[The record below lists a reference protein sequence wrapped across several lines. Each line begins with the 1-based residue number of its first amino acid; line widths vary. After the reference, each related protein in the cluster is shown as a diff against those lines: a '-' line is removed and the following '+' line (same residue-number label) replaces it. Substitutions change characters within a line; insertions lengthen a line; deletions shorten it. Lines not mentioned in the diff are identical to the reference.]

1 MKMSREEN
9 LKKFYEWVKRMSAY
23 QMALALIGIDKQ
35 TLAPVDGSAF
45 RDERTAILSG
55 ELFSI
60 ETDPEMAKL
69 RKELLADEGVT
80 GDDRKMIELYD
91 HEINKVLSV
100 PKDEYVAFDLLRNE
114 SYGAWLKAK
123 NASDYSIFEPYLKKV
138 IEAQKKMYSYRDSSL
153 DLYDQMLDDF
163 EPGMTREKYDV
174 FFNRVKE
181 RLVPLI
187 KKVTEAEQIDTSFIE
202 CEYPVELQKKY
213 MDYMLEYLHFDK
225 SWGYQNE
232 TEHPFTSGLCGNDIR
247 ITTKYLPERPMSA
260 LLSTIHE
267 SGHGYYMHQ
276 VAEEYDGTI
285 FNWGISSGM
294 HESQSRLCENYLGR
308 SAAFW
313 EANYPKL
320 KEMFPEQLKGV
331 DQEHFLAA
339 LNASEPSLI
348 RTEADELTYPLHIVI
363 RYEIERGL
371 FEGTIST
378 EGLDQTWDAMYEK
391 YLGIKSPTARDG
403 ILQDVHWADGSFG
416 YFPTYALGSAFAAQ
430 FVHAMRQQIDVDD
443 LLRNSHYDVIMNWLK
458 EHIHKYG
465 CRYNADEIM
474 RMATGEPFDPDYYL
488 DYLEDKYTKLY
499 HLG

>member
-1 MKMSREEN
+1 MTTQEN
-9 LKKFYEWVKRMSAY
+9 LKLFHDWVKRMSAY
-23 QMALALIGIDKQ
+23 HMALALLGIDKQ
-35 TLAPVDGSAF
+35 TLAPVDGSEF
-45 RDERTAILSG
+45 RDERMAILAG

-60 ETDPEMAKL
+60 TTDPRMAEL
-69 RKELLADEGVT
+69 RKTLLSDEAVT

-91 HEINKVLSV
+91 HDISKILSV
-100 PKDEYVAFDLLRNE
+100 PKDEYVAFNQLQNE

-123 NASDYSIFEPYLKKV
+123 NASDYSMFEPYLKRI
-138 IEAQKKMYSYRDSSL
+138 IEAQKKMYSYRSSDL

-174 FFNRVKE
+174 FFDKVKE

-187 KKVTEAEQIDTSFIE
+187 RRVTEAEQIDTSFIE
-202 CEYPVELQKKY
+202 TEYPVELQKKY
-213 MDYMLEYLHFDK
+213 MEHMLAYLHFDK

-232 TEHPFTSGLCGNDIR
+232 TEHPFTSGLCENDIR
-247 ITTKYLPERPMSA
+247 VTTKYLPDRPMSA

-267 SGHGYYMHQ
+267 TGHGYYMHQ
-276 VAEEYDGTI
+276 VAPEYDGTI
-285 FNWGISSGM
+285 FNEGVSSGM

-308 SAAFW
+308 SKPFW
-313 EANYPKL
+313 EANYPAL
-320 KEMFPEQLKGV
+320 KEVFPEQLKDIGL
-331 DQEHFLAA
+331 DQFLAA
-339 LNASEPSLI
+339 LNAAQPSLI

-363 RYEIERGL
+363 RYELERGL

-378 EGLDQTWDAMYEK
+378 EGLDKTWDDMYEK
-391 YLGIKSPTARDG
+391 YLGVRASSAKEG

-416 YFPTYALGSAFAAQ
+416 YFPTYALGSAFSAQ
-430 FVHAMRQQIDVDD
+430 FMHAMRKDIDVDD

-474 RMATGEPFDPDYYL
+474 HMATGEAFDPNYYL

-499 HLG
+499 HLD